1 MLLFRTISNISS
13 IIVRNENIFISLLLF
28 LHYLL

>member
-13 IIVRNENIFISLLLF
+13 TIVRNENIFISLLLF